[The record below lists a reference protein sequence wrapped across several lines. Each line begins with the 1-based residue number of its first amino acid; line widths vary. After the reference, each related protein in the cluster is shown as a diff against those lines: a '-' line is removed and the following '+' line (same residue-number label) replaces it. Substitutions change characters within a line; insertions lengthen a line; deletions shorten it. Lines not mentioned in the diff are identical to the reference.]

1 MSVKDYKMK
10 LRKDKALIWIDEKTV
25 EIFGNVNGK
34 RIPSRV
40 LEELIQ
46 QAVREGARTLYI
58 HADGQHGIGGRI
70 FPQDEPVRFIVDG
83 PVGQRLGSMGMF
95 GTEIVVKG
103 SASDDVGWLN
113 AGAKITVLG
122 DVTNGAFNAAAQG
135 ILYVQG
141 GGGARCETL
150 TKRNPRFDPPQS
162 WFFRDVGDSFAE
174 FKAGGISVV
183 CGVNPRNRHSVLGY
197 RPCVGMVGGVI
208 YFRGKVEEYS
218 KGDVRLEELNEED
231 WNWLVENMKPFL
243 TAIAREEHFDILTK
257 SPSEWRKLVAIPAD
271 ERKKK
276 GRSQISVSQFRTEM
290 WEKEVGKGGIFADY
304 IHFETTPLPYIT
316 TGAERRFKPV
326 WNNHRYCAPC
336 EYACPS
342 RIPTQVRTKLMRSGR
357 LREAAEL
364 TLKYSPFPVSVCG
377 YVCPSPCMDAC
388 SRNLVDEALDMKL
401 FGRASEGARIPKAA
415 PSKGARVAVIG
426 GGPAGISAAW
436 QLRMLGYESC
446 IFEATESLGGKMFH
460 HIPKDRLPREV
471 FNKELERLKEAG
483 IDFRLNTPVDRDLF
497 EKIYGEFSAVVVAV
511 GAHKPRTLAFEGS
524 EHSASAYEFLRQV
537 NRGEK
542 PDLKGKK
549 VLIVGA
555 GNVGMDV
562 ASEAYAL
569 GADEVTAID
578 IQKPAAFGA
587 ELELA
592 VSRGVKIIWPKFV
605 EKFDPR
611 ERKATFSD
619 GTDVE
624 ADMVVVAIGDL
635 PALEFLPETLEKN
648 GCFIKVT
655 DNFKTSDPKIYAIG
669 DVTGLGLITHAIGH
683 GQRVA
688 IQIDSDLSGTSGLL
702 AEKSPIPYDRIKPEY
717 FGRERR
723 KKNAEEEAFR
733 CISCGLCRD
742 CGICEATCYQGAI
755 KRIESENGEFEYT
768 VDEEKCIGC
777 GFCAGVCPC
786 GIWEMFEVKF
796 KYHER
801 QP

>member
-1 MSVKDYKMK
+1 MSVRDYEIKINE
-10 LRKDKALIWIDEKTV
+10 REAVIWLDEKTV
-25 EIFGNVNGK
+25 EIFGNVNGR

-46 QAVREGARTLYI
+46 QAVKEGARTLYI

-95 GTEIVVKG
+95 GTEIIVKG

-150 TKRNPRFDPPQS
+150 TKRNPRFEPPQS

-208 YFRGKVEEYS
+208 YFRGRIQEYS
-218 KGDVRLEELNEED
+218 KSDVRLEELGEED
-231 WNWLVENMKPFL
+231 WKWLTENMKPFL
-243 TAIAREEHFDILTK
+243 TAINREDHYDILTR
-257 SPSEWRKLVAIPAD
+257 SPDEWRKLVAIPAE

-276 GRSQISVSQFRTEM
+276 GKSQISISQFRTEM

-304 IHFETTPLPYIT
+304 IEFETTPLPYIT
-316 TGAERRFKPV
+316 TGENRRFKPV
-326 WNNHRYCAPC
+326 WSNYKYAAPC

-342 RIPTQVRTKLMRSGR
+342 GIPTQARTRLIRSGKF
-357 LREAAEL
+357 REAAEL
-364 TLKYSPFPVSVCG
+364 TLRYSPFPVSVCG

-388 SRNLVDEALDMKL
+388 SRNLVDEPIDIKL
-401 FGRASEGARIPKAA
+401 FGRESEAAQIPEPA
-415 PSKGARVAVIG
+415 PSKGLKVAVIG

-436 QLRMLGYESC
+436 QLRMLGYEATV
-446 IFEATESLGGKMFH
+446 FEGTESPGGKMFH
-460 HIPKDRLPREV
+460 HIPRERLPKEV
-471 FNKELERLKEAG
+471 FDRELERIREAG
-483 IDFRLNTPVDRDLF
+483 IEFRLNTFVDSEMF
-497 EKIYGEFSAVVVAV
+497 EQIYEEYSAVVVAV
-511 GAHKPRTLAFEGS
+511 GAHRPRTLDFKGS
-524 EHSASAYEFLRQV
+524 EHAVSAYDFLKQI

-562 ASEAYAL
+562 ASEAFAL
-569 GADEVTAID
+569 GAGEVTAVD
-578 IQKPAAFGA
+578 IQKPAAFGE
-587 ELELA
+587 ELRLA
-592 VSRGVKIIWPKFV
+592 VSRGVRIIWPKVIEAFSP
-605 EKFDPR
+605 E
-611 ERKATFSD
+611 ERKAVFSD
-619 GTDVE
+619 GTEIE

-635 PALEFLPETLEKN
+635 PVLDFLPETLERN
-648 GCFIKVT
+648 GCYLKVG
-655 DNFKTSDPKIYAIG
+655 DNFRTSDPKIYAIG

-683 GQRVA
+683 GRRVA
-688 IQIDSDLSGTSGLL
+688 RQIDSDLGNHSIGHS
-702 AEKSPIPYDRIKPEY
+702 EKPPIPYERLKPEY
-717 FGRERR
+717 FGRER
-723 KKNAEEEAFR
+723 KKKKSEEEAFR

-755 KRIESENGEFEYT
+755 VRIDRGNGEFEYA
-768 VDEEKCIGC
+768 VEDEKCIGC

-786 GIWEMFEVKF
+786 GIWEMVEVS
-796 KYHER
+796 H
-801 QP
+801 P